1 MNATD
6 HLSKYGVTPTLKTDG
21 KIGLQGV
28 GSLAEPLKSEIIAW
42 AKNHRTKI
50 LKELSTDVKNVFTE
64 KDPPWTTEEWEDF
77 RTIVELLEERPQL
90 WSVLRGYAKKSLHPV
105 LFSALVDERY
115 GEKPGK
121 PVADPPRAGRIKCRE
136 CERADSCPV
145 PERQKRQGLETLHR
159 CEGYHERRD

>member
-6 HLSKYGVTPTLKTDG
+6 HLSKYGITPTAKTDG

-64 KDPPWTTEEWEDF
+64 KDPPWTTEEWEDMIKNQKPYTPRNCKNRKKTF
-77 RTIVELLEERPQL
+77 LQL
-90 WSVLRGYAKKSLHPV
+90 M
-105 LFSALVDERY
+105 
-115 GEKPGK
+115 
-121 PVADPPRAGRIKCRE
+121 
-136 CERADSCPV
+136 
-145 PERQKRQGLETLHR
+145 Q
-159 CEGYHERRD
+159 